1 MAFSSL
7 LLKLAGLGAVVV
19 VAQYIIAYLSSPLKK
34 LPGPF
39 VAKFSNWWRFYNHYS
54 KTHIETQQAL
64 HKKYGSAVR
73 IGPNTVSL
81 SDASLVKTIYSTRGT
96 FIKVS
101 ELQARLSCLLT
112 CW

>member
-7 LLKLAGLGAVVV
+7 LIKLASLGVVVV
-19 VAQYIIAYLSSPLKK
+19 VAQYIVAYLSSPLQK

-39 VAKFSNWWRFYNHYS
+39 VAKFSNWWRFWNHYS

-73 IGPNTVSL
+73 IGPNTVSI
-81 SDASLVKTIYSTRGT
+81 SYAYPGPEKQGN
-96 FIKVS
+96 K
-101 ELQARLSCLLT
+101 RLSAIAGAT
-112 CW
+112 EVEVRG